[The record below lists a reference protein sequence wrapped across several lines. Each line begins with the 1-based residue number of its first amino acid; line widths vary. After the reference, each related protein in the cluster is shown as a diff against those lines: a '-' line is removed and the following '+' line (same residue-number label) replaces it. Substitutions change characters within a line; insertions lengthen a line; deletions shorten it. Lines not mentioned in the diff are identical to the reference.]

1 MKEVEFLGNSQRD
14 LQAFPVD
21 ARRKAGFEL
30 WQIQRGRDPT
40 DFKPMPSVGPGV
52 QELRIW
58 DGEGTFRVIYL
69 ARIEDAVYVLHAF
82 QKKARATAKRDIEIA
97 RRRFKTMFQ

>member
-1 MKEVEFLGNSQRD
+1 MKDVEFLGSARKD
-14 LQAFPVD
+14 LQEFPVD

-30 WQIQRGRDPT
+30 WQIQRGRDPA

-52 QELRIW
+52 QELRLW

-69 ARIEDAVYVLHAF
+69 ARVEDAVYILHAF
-82 QKKARATAKRDIEIA
+82 QKKTQSTAKRDIEIA
-97 RRRFKTMFQ
+97 RRRFKAII